1 MLKYNRKISP
11 RLFVTRH
18 SRIIK
23 TQLMFN
29 RKSHLQCWKI

>member
-1 MLKYNRKISP
+1 LSP

-23 TQLMFN
+23 IQLMFN
-29 RKSHLQCWKI
+29 HKSHLQCWKI